1 MATRG
6 GSTSFPD
13 SLREGGT
20 NEGLILRSLHTMT
33 QPPRLRRMHRMRT
46 LVIMATV
53 AIGAVHIMWRA
64 FNPAKRMEL
73 ATEWTADE

>member
-1 MATRG
+1 
-6 GSTSFPD
+6 
-13 SLREGGT
+13 
-20 NEGLILRSLHTMT
+20 
-33 QPPRLRRMHRMRT
+33 MRT